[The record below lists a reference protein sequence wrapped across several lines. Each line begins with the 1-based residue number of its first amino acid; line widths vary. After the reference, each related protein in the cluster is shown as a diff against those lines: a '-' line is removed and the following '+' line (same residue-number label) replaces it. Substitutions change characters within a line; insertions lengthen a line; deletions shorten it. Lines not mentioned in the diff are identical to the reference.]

1 MIYMVRKSPLALR
14 LQMSEG
20 EKKKKKKNYETREG
34 ILKE

>member
-20 EKKKKKKNYETREG
+20 EKKKKKKTMRPEKAY
-34 ILKE
+34 